1 MSGSFDPLA
10 WAGAQLKGLDR
21 LTYLLWAT
29 VIGAVII
36 RSIPG
41 WLYPAWG
48 PDFGIYFGITQDFI
62 DHPQFFR
69 PYSGWGTSYS
79 YFPVLYAVTAAVH
92 GLTGLQLDFLMPKV
106 APIFGGLTVLLLYL
120 TVRELF
126 KNRAVALASAA
137 FLAANPFQIFQTS
150 HAAPL
155 TMGHFFMCL
164 CILLF
169 VLQRRSRFWTGPL
182 YISTALLIGSHH
194 LTTYFYIL
202 FIFTVLVIRNLGARE
217 WTEHLKEELF
227 YFLATVT
234 LTFCYWILIAT
245 PVFRSDFASALPIG
259 SWTTV
264 GLFYILLAA
273 VFCAIP
279 FIRRW
284 ERFKRFVAWKLGWPT
299 PREDLF
305 KIGVTAGICV
315 SFSVLFTFI
324 HIWGSNFILL
334 PAATAF
340 LLPLF
345 FTLGLAVAG
354 YRYLD
359 RFSQSAYAKAWFLS
373 IMASF
378 IFAVVTRNTAIYS
391 FRHLE
396 YFAYPLSILS
406 GVAVWE
412 IWGYLGKAVGNRQ
425 PADGSRDGSRQ
436 SAVGT
441 APRASRARPCKEDLA
456 TLRRPSGVGSRQTGR
471 GGRKRENAFLAGIAV
486 LIVASASTAYAVQ
499 STTTQFEESI
509 SVQVMD
515 AADWME
521 DNIHT
526 NLTVASDH
534 RLSQMIW
541 TRGFNVT
548 SDDAYWIFLAPD
560 WRGTLD
566 ELNGTGKSYGKVG
579 YVFID
584 DVMRTKGVMSNLNET
599 PRPITDALYAKYS
612 QEPFDLIHRETSSDG
627 SKWAEVFA
635 VNWTYIYNARG

>member
-1 MSGSFDPLA
+1 MSGSFNPLA

-21 LTYLLWAT
+21 VSCLLWVVVA
-29 VIGAVII
+29 GAIVV
-36 RSIPG
+36 RSLPG

-48 PDFGIYFGITQDFI
+48 SDYGIYFGITQDFI

-69 PYSGWGTSYS
+69 PYTGWGTSYS

-92 GLTGLQLDFLMPKV
+92 GLTGLELDFLMPRV
-106 APIFGGLTVLLLYL
+106 APVFGGLTVLLLYL
-120 TVRELF
+120 VVRELF
-126 KNRAVALASAA
+126 KNRAVAAASAA
-137 FLAANPFQIFQTS
+137 LLAANPFQIYQTS

-182 YISTALLIGSHH
+182 YISTAMLIGSHH

-202 FIFTVLVIRNLGARE
+202 FLFAVIVIRNIAAME

-227 YFLATVT
+227 YFLATVSM
-234 LTFCYWILIAT
+234 TFCYWILIAT

-264 GLFYILLAA
+264 GLFYVLVAA
-273 VFCAIP
+273 VFAAIP
-279 FIRRW
+279 YIRRW
-284 ERFKRFVAWKLGWPT
+284 RPFQRFVAWKLWWPT
-299 PREDLF
+299 PREDAL
-305 KIGVTAGICV
+305 KIGLTAGICAG
-315 SFSVLFTFI
+315 FSLLFTFI
-324 HIWGSNFILL
+324 HVWGSNFIFL
-334 PAATAF
+334 PAATLF

-359 RFSQSAYAKAWFLS
+359 RFSESAYAKAWLFSLL
-373 IMASF
+373 ASF
-378 IFAVVTRNTAIYS
+378 TFAVITRNTAIYS

-396 YFAYPLSILS
+396 YFAYPLSILG

-412 IWGYLGKAVGNRQ
+412 IWNYLGKVEK
-425 PADGSRDGSRQ
+425 GSRQ
-436 SAVGT
+436 PGA
-441 APRASRARPCKEDLA
+441 
-456 TLRRPSGVGSRQTGR
+456 
-471 GGRKRENAFLAGIAV
+471 GGRDARAQQTETERRQKAFLAGIAV

-499 STTTQFEESI
+499 MTTTRFEES
-509 SVQVMD
+509 SSMQVMD
-515 AADWME
+515 AADWMR
-521 DNIHT
+521 NNVHT

-534 RLSQMIW
+534 RLSQIIW

-548 SDDAYWIFLAPD
+548 SDEAYWIFLAPD
-560 WRGTLD
+560 WHGALD
-566 ELNGTGKSYGKVG
+566 ELKGENKTYGKVG

-584 DVMRTKGVMSNLNET
+584 DIMRTKGIQSGLNES

-612 QEPFDLIHRETSSDG
+612 AEPFELVHREISQDG
-627 SKWAEVFA
+627 SKWAEVYA
-635 VNWTYIYNARG
+635 VNWTFIDNAIG

>member
-10 WAGAQLKGLDR
+10 WAGAQLKGSDR
-21 LTYLLWAT
+21 VTHLLWAT
-29 VIGAVII
+29 VIGAIII

-48 PDFGIYFGITQDFI
+48 PDYGIYFGITKDFI

-92 GLTGLQLDFLMPKV
+92 GLTGLDLDFLMPKV
-106 APIFGGLTVLLLYL
+106 APIFGGLTVLVLYL
-120 TVRELF
+120 IIKELF

-155 TMGHFFMCL
+155 TMGHFFLCL
-164 CILLF
+164 CILFF

-202 FIFTVLVIRNLGARE
+202 FLFTALVIRNLGSRE
-217 WTEHLKEELF
+217 WTEHLKEDIF

-234 LTFCYWILIAT
+234 LTFSYWILIAT
-245 PVFRSDFASALPIG
+245 PVFRADFASALPIG

-264 GLFYILLAA
+264 GLFYILVAA
-273 VFCAIP
+273 VFVAIP
-279 FIRRW
+279 YIRKW
-284 ERFKRFVAWKLGWPT
+284 ERFQGFVAWKLGWPT
-299 PREDLF
+299 PREDAF
-305 KIGVTAGICV
+305 KIGVSAGICV
-315 SFSVLFTFI
+315 GFSVLFTFI

-334 PAATAF
+334 PAATIF

-359 RFSQSAYAKAWFLS
+359 RFSESAYAKAWLLS
-373 IMASF
+373 ILASF
-378 IFAVVTRNTAIYS
+378 MFSVVTRNTAIYS

-396 YFAYPLSILS
+396 YFAYPLSILG

-412 IWGYLGKAVGNRQ
+412 IWNYLGKGTGFRV
-425 PADGSRDGSRQ
+425 PGSG
-436 SAVGT
+436 
-441 APRASRARPCKEDLA
+441 
-456 TLRRPSGVGSRQTGR
+456 GR
-471 GGRKRENAFLAGIAV
+471 GPGDGRVPSSSRHPAPGTRHPTSMRNAFLAGIAV

-509 SVQVMD
+509 SDQVME
-515 AADWME
+515 AADWMK

-534 RLSQMIW
+534 ILSQILW
-541 TRGFNVT
+541 TRGFNTT
-548 SDDAYWIFLAPD
+548 SDEAYWIFLAPD

-566 ELNGTGKSYGKVG
+566 ELNGTNKTCGKVG

-599 PRPITDALYAKYS
+599 PRPITDELYAKYS
-612 QEPFDLIHRETSSDG
+612 AEPFELLHRSASSDG
-627 SKWAEVFA
+627 SKWAEVYM
-635 VNWTYIYNARG
+635 VNWTYIDNAIG